1 MKKQTTNTVIVFP
14 SRNKKQKRKEDG
26 RRFSGD
32 QTAARVRLKFALND
46 CQQHRNTYPLL
57 VPE

>member
-32 QTAARVRLKFALND
+32 QTAASKLARRVPRYD
-46 CQQHRNTYPLL
+46 SSIDGGGWQ
-57 VPE
+57 